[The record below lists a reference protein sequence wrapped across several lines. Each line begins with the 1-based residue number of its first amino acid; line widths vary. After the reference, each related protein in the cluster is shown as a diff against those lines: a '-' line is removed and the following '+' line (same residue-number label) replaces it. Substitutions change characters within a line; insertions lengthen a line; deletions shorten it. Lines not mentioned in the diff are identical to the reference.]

1 MAGTALDGKPHAGNP
16 YVRFGEGDGASAKS
30 RISSSFCKRKWRKIV
45 GSVLGAIVVATAWA
59 DRTLTSH
66 ITLTEDTDWRGE
78 GMITLASNVVVNL
91 NGYTLRT
98 DELVCQG
105 TGAILNHVMS
115 SDYEPLESI
124 TSSGESQFIDTQL
137 PGGNVLALRGE
148 FSIVDN
154 GGNYVI
160 LGAESP
166 KMIPLW
172 ISGSK
177 WYVGFNAN
185 IAGVDYMG
193 GTERQLVFVRLKN
206 GEQNVWA
213 NGENVVHNTSSS
225 SFNAGTTLYLFARHS
240 GSNVISYAPVTLYF
254 MDIFQNATI
263 SAELVRSFV
272 PARRV
277 ADGAVGVYDVAHGT
291 FYANGGKGEL
301 TAGPVVSQ
309 PGGTGGALFLR
320 ARPGVFPLAEYQWPH
335 DLSIDMT
342 IDVAGSGLVPGDRIF
357 AWSTPPKNTT
367 FHLEGD
373 SSGVPLVSR
382 ANGLYYGRGTASAD
396 AVVWQGGAGEFS
408 AVANWRRGTGEEVTS
423 LADSLLYVPPT
434 AADEPCAFSYP
445 NHDPVS
451 FATSVLTVM
460 GTAVFPTFG
469 GFTLGS
475 LEVLNGGRLVYDP
488 VSFTFRL
495 KQAPTFEAG
504 AKFALPAAYAAATKG
519 RFLLL
524 TWDAGALEG
533 PEDLTSL
540 FDTTCAQ
547 ATAARVWA
555 ERTESGGGR
564 LWLDLDAE
572 TERPRLNVLALGD
585 STTQGSNAQWGNW
598 RTLLMKRLEAAGYD
612 VRAKG
617 YWKTDSADIC
627 GATMP
632 SNWVWHAGE
641 GSQAL
646 ITRSDRGGYLDA
658 IENVLDQ
665 AGDVDVVF
673 AMIGVNDINH
683 YCTMPEVLYPAWT
696 NFVGRILRQKPQA
709 KVVAGSV
716 LDMAGEFDKDE
727 LVRRYNALMAGAVAG
742 DVFPTHRVAFADLYT
757 ACYRFGSD
765 GIYIPNSFVSVLD
778 VHPDWPSEDKIAA
791 TYCATFQQAVA
802 ADPAWTSGTV
812 AVETTTDAAE
822 DNVPAAYRAGFTRAR
837 VYDAVAHSG
846 KLFAT
851 NLYEDATGVTAATEN
866 LSRVGYYI
874 VYRRRN
880 TETTDY
886 HGAVRYMWLDVDA
899 FGGRT
904 LDDVG
909 VPIAATNQCCA
920 TRLHIKTN
928 MPGIDDV
935 DPADDSARAWIEF
948 WPLSYSATGSSLAG
962 APTALY
968 GHDWNDSPYHNTTDY
983 GSMQIHR
990 LTPGGVHPAQVLFAF
1005 NGWCEPSYTTH
1016 EFGFGNMALYQF
1028 GGIDWTFA
1036 LSNLPDVFSKNAYEM
1051 ARIEIW
1057 TRSFDEETAPAAPQI
1072 ASAEATF
1079 AAGSYEVTGELT
1091 DLGLGGGEVAV
1102 ALEWARDAAFET
1114 VEGHQELG
1122 AFSTTTNLVA
1132 AVAGLDAQVT
1142 RYFRW
1147 TAQNAVGVQGTS
1159 DVVTMDVASRE
1170 VVRAVWTNATDDG
1183 DVTNAQNWSCENAMA
1198 RSVAGALPTAQSVV
1212 QLSGAVAFNV
1222 PPDRPM
1228 AWRKV
1233 TGACA
1238 LAANCDWRGLTA
1250 TFEGTVDLM
1259 GHNLTIVNLD
1269 QPGLTITDS
1278 TLTTGYRRLESITA
1292 TGTQFIDTGVRASSG
1307 SSGVQAEADVM
1318 FNYDKNSNNFVLLG
1332 ATNGSTS
1339 FNLMWLSGEK
1349 WWMCYSKSSGNIGG
1363 VVSGE
1368 YGRRVRMVSTLK
1380 AGSQTTYVDGVL
1392 VVNGS
1397 TGGSSDVGC
1406 SLTVFGRNNKG
1417 SGSVTTPAC
1426 ATLFAMKIWKDGVL
1440 VRDFVPAQR
1449 VSDEAIGLLDV
1460 VDGVFYTNK
1469 GQGVFVAGAVNAE
1482 GSLAGELHLD
1492 VSAGRCVENTA
1503 VSLTGSLRLVKDG
1516 EGAYVANKA
1525 EQSYRGG
1532 TVVAAGEAAFGAQTC
1547 ANAFGVVGSE
1557 IRVLEGASLNFAG
1570 SRKASDYAFVFAGG
1584 RGLNTVEIGGGNNG
1598 IANLTLEADTV
1609 FDFYEQYNFKAPT
1622 GKVQVDL
1629 KGHKLEIRD
1638 TDRWYD
1644 VEMTEGT
1651 LTHSPVAAF
1660 HLPGSRV
1667 VNAPNLTL
1675 DEPGMMLLESGSV
1688 LNVSNYV
1695 ARSVSSQTWNG
1706 NSGTLN
1712 VFGTFTPVV
1721 DEFWGCVLQDGS
1733 TLDLSGKTGV
1743 WSTTSP
1749 RPHAA
1754 STKTTVTFADGAEV
1768 MIDLKG
1774 RFVKNGEYVVTW
1786 ETPPTNLEGLTF
1798 TLDAKTASGHAEI
1811 RSDDHG
1817 LYIYR
1822 ANTVIILR

>member
-1 MAGTALDGKPHAGNP
+1 MN
-16 YVRFGEGDGASAKS
+16 S
-30 RISSSFCKRKWRKIV
+30 KWRKIV
-45 GSVLGAIVVATAWA
+45 GSVLGAGVVATAWA

-78 GMITLASNVVVNL
+78 GTITLASNVVVNL
-91 NGYTLRT
+91 NGHTLRT
-98 DELVCQG
+98 DELVSQG

-115 SDYEPLESI
+115 SDYEPLESV
-124 TSSGESQFIDTQL
+124 TSSGENQFIDTQL
-137 PGGNVLALRGE
+137 TGKNVLAVRGE
-148 FSIVDN
+148 FSIVDK

-160 LGAESP
+160 LGVESP

-172 ISGSK
+172 ISGTK
-177 WYVGFNAN
+177 WYVGYNGTN
-185 IAGVDYMG
+185 VAGVDYTG
-193 GTERQLVFVRLKN
+193 GTERQLVFARIKK

-213 NGENVVHNTSSS
+213 NGVNVVHGTYSQ

-240 GSNVISYAPVTLYF
+240 GSSASSYAPVSLYF
-254 MDIFQNATI
+254 MDIFQDATI

-272 PARRV
+272 PARCV

-291 FYANGGKGEL
+291 FYSNGGKGVL

-320 ARPGVFPLAEYQWPH
+320 ARPGELPLAAYQRPH
-335 DLSIDMT
+335 DLSIDVT
-342 IDVAGSGLVPGDRIF
+342 VDLSGSGLVPGDRIF
-357 AWSTPPKNTT
+357 AWSTPPKDMT
-367 FHLEGD
+367 FHLEGG
-373 SSGVPLVSR
+373 SPGVPLVSQ
-382 ANGLYYGRGTASAD
+382 ANGLYYGRGTTSAD

-423 LADSLLYVPPT
+423 LADTILYVPPT
-434 AADEPCAFSYP
+434 SADEPCVFSYP

-451 FATSVLTVM
+451 FGTSVLSVM

-469 GFTLGS
+469 GFSLGS

-504 AKFALPAAYAAATKG
+504 AKFALPATYATATKG

-524 TWDAGALEG
+524 TWDAGTLQD
-533 PEDLTSL
+533 PDVLTSL
-540 FDTTCAQ
+540 FDTTCTQ
-547 ATAARVWA
+547 ATAVRVWA
-555 ERTESGGGR
+555 ETTESGGGR
-564 LWLDLDAE
+564 LWLDLDAKA
-572 TERPRLNVLALGD
+572 ERPRLNVLALGD
-585 STTQGSNAQWGNW
+585 STTQGSDAQWGNW

-683 YCTMPEVLYPAWT
+683 YCTRPEVLYPAWT

-727 LVRRYNALMAGAVAG
+727 LVQRFNALMSGAVAG
-742 DVFPTHRVAFADLYT
+742 DVFPAHRVAFADLYT
-757 ACYRFGSD
+757 ACYRFDSNGV
-765 GIYIPNSFVSVLD
+765 YIPHSFIDVVN
-778 VHPDWPSEDKIAA
+778 VHPDWLSEDKIAA
-791 TYCATFQQAVA
+791 TYCATFLQAVA

-822 DNVPAAYRAGFTRAR
+822 DNVPAAYRNGFTRAR

-909 VPIAATNQCCA
+909 IPIAATNQCCA

-935 DPADDSARAWIEF
+935 DPADDSVRAWIEF
-948 WPLSYSATGSSLAG
+948 WPLSYRGTGSTLAD

-968 GHDWNDSPYHNTTDY
+968 GHDWNDSPYHNQTGDY

-1005 NGWCEPSYTTH
+1005 NGWCEPSYPTH
-1016 EFGFGNMALYQF
+1016 EFGFGNLALFQL
-1028 GGIDWTFA
+1028 GGFDWTFT
-1036 LSNLPDVFSKNAYEM
+1036 LTKLPDVFSKDAYEM

-1057 TRSFDEETAPAAPQI
+1057 TRSVDEEPVPAAPQI
-1072 ASAEATF
+1072 ASAAATF

-1091 DLGLGGGEVAV
+1091 DLGLGGGEVSV

-1114 VEGHQELG
+1114 VEGRQEIG
-1122 AFSTTTNLVA
+1122 AFSTTTNVAA

-1159 DVVTMDVASRE
+1159 DVVTMDAASRE
-1170 VVRAVWTNATDDG
+1170 VVRAVWTNAAGDG

-1198 RSVAGALPTAQSVV
+1198 RSVVDALPTAQSVV

-1222 PPDRPM
+1222 PRDQPVV
-1228 AWRKV
+1228 WRKV
-1233 TGACA
+1233 AGACT
-1238 LAANCDWRGLTA
+1238 LAADCDWRGLTA

-1259 GHNLTIVNLD
+1259 GHNLTIASLD

-1278 TLTTGYRRLESITA
+1278 TLTAGYRRLESITA
-1292 TGTQFIDTGVRASSG
+1292 TGTQFIDTGVPASSG

-1318 FNYDKNSNNFVLLG
+1318 FNYNKDSNNFVLLG

-1349 WWMCYSKSSGNIGG
+1349 WWMIYSKTTGNIGG

-1368 YGRRVRMVSTLK
+1368 YGRRYHIVSTLK
-1380 AGSQTTYVDGVL
+1380 SGSQTTYVDGTC

-1397 TGGSSDVGC
+1397 TGGSSDMGC
-1406 SLTVFGRNNKG
+1406 SLTVFGRNYKG
-1417 SGSVTTPAC
+1417 SGTVTTPAC
-1426 ATLFAMKIWKDGVL
+1426 ATLYAMKIWKDGVL

-1449 VSDEAIGLLDV
+1449 VGDEAIGLLNV
-1460 VDGVFYTNK
+1460 VDGSFYTNN
-1469 GQGVFVAGAVNAE
+1469 GQGVFVAGAVCAE
-1482 GSLAGELHLD
+1482 ATQSGELHLD
-1492 VSAGRCVENTA
+1492 VPAGSCVENTV

-1516 EGAYVANKA
+1516 EGAYIANKA

-1532 TVVAAGEAAFGAQTC
+1532 TVVAAGEASFGAQTC
-1547 ANAFGVVGSE
+1547 ANAFGAVGAE

-1598 IANLTLEADTV
+1598 IAKLTLEADTV
-1609 FDFYEQYNFKAPT
+1609 FDFYEQFNFKAAT

-1651 LTHSPVAAF
+1651 LTHSPVAVF
-1660 HLPGSRV
+1660 HVPAPRV

-1675 DEPGMMLLESGSV
+1675 DEPGMLFLENGTV

-1695 ARSVSSQTWNG
+1695 ARSVCSQTWDNNG
-1706 NSGTLN
+1706 GTLN
-1712 VFGTFTPVV
+1712 VFGTFTPVS
-1721 DEFWGCVLQDGS
+1721 DEFWGCVLQDGA
-1733 TLDLSGKTGV
+1733 TLDLSGKTDA
-1743 WSTTSP
+1743 WSTTSLK
-1749 RPHAA
+1749 PHAA
-1754 STKTTVTFADGAEV
+1754 STKTTVTFADEAAV

-1786 ETPPTNLEGLTF
+1786 VTPPTNLDTLTF
-1798 TLDAKTASGHAEI
+1798 TLDAKTASGYAEI

-1822 ANTVIILR
+1822 ASTVIILR